1 MSHIVVARW
10 RPRAGEEGKIAAILA
25 ELAPQIRAEPGN
37 VSFAA
42 HRAKDDPNDILLYE
56 VYESEAAFNTHR
68 ETEHFKTCVLGRAVP
83 LLAFRE
89 VRAYSVD
96 DRI

>member
-1 MSHIVVARW
+1 MSHIIVARW
-10 RPRAGEEGKIAAILA
+10 RPRTGEEEKIAAILRA
-25 ELAPQIRAEPGN
+25 LAKKIRAEPGN

-68 ETEHFKTCVLGRAVP
+68 ETAHFKTHVLGEAVP

-96 DRI
+96 DSI